1 MSCCCLVFLVVVV
14 SGGCDG
20 GGGDIVV
27 VLAPLV
33 LVDKRMK
40 GVNVLTP
47 HLLSTGNCRQ
57 GLD

>member
-1 MSCCCLVFLVVVV
+1 MSCCCLAFLVVFGVV
-14 SGGCDG
+14 V

-27 VLAPLV
+27 APLV

-47 HLLSTGNCRQ
+47 HLLSTADC
-57 GLD
+57 